1 MAGIKAIEIGN
12 HIPPPL
18 QISVNRYR
26 FRRII
31 PENQFS
37 YRKDVK
43 SKNIFS
49 DPFENKKKKETA
61 VKWPLLPKH
70 KVSR

>member
-1 MAGIKAIEIGN
+1 
-12 HIPPPL
+12 
-18 QISVNRYR
+18 
-26 FRRII
+26 
-31 PENQFS
+31 
-37 YRKDVK
+37 KDVK